1 MNSFRVLLLPLLL
14 IISSCTFVQNSAD
27 LPLKNKLSQ
36 LSLVKENHLV
46 VEKDNVKYL
55 LDTYIQLFRR
65 PYYIY
70 VRTENNISI
79 DKDIAIELAKDYIK
93 TRGCTTEITRPL
105 NSWDYDINNF
115 KNRAWLIY
123 LEC

>member
-1 MNSFRVLLLPLLL
+1 MNLFKVLLLPLLL
-14 IISSCTFVQNSAD
+14 IISSCTAIQDTAD

-36 LSLVKENHLV
+36 LSLVKENHLA

-55 LDTYIQLFRR
+55 LDTYIQPFKR

-79 DKDIAIELAKDYIK
+79 DKDIAVELAKDYIK
-93 TRGCTTEITRPL
+93 TRGCTTEITRPF

-115 KNRAWLIY
+115 RSRAWLIY